1 MANETITGQITLV
14 DNEGAVLLPITAG
27 YGDVAQVGDDWT
39 YSLQNESIAIQGL
52 DDGESL
58 TDTIVFS
65 SDDARDLNADSV
77 ILDVSDSIEGRQTI
91 TVTISGVNDAPIVT
105 LATIETDQFDDEV
118 IVGSAEGVLFSAI
131 DPDNADGSITDTLT
145 VVGVR
150 QGGLS
155 SSSSVIGVNQ
165 IVSGSYGTLTVQAD
179 GSYSYSAD
187 SGSQDAALEDCQ
199 FNRRCFHGSSK

>member
-27 YGDVAQVGDDWT
+27 YGDVAQVGDVWT

-65 SDDARDLNADSV
+65 SDDARDLNADLV
-77 ILDVSDSIEGRQTI
+77 ILDVSGSIEGRQTI

-105 LATIETDQFDDEV
+105 LATIETDQFDDE
-118 IVGSAEGVLFSAI
+118 
-131 DPDNADGSITDTLT
+131 
-145 VVGVR
+145 
-150 QGGLS
+150 
-155 SSSSVIGVNQ
+155 
-165 IVSGSYGTLTVQAD
+165 SY
-179 GSYSYSAD
+179 
-187 SGSQDAALEDCQ
+187 C
-199 FNRRCFHGSSK
+199 R